1 MITLLLVVYTLIAA
15 WIGYYLFSH
24 QSRPFLTF
32 DPTKT
37 PTVKHIA
44 RYGGGLM
51 LLVAVGSAVTIF
63 IQSTVWIAI
72 VLASGCLIM
81 MAIGLLLV
89 SFMQF
94 Q

>member
-1 MITLLLVVYTLIAA
+1 MLILYTVIAA
-15 WIGYYLFSH
+15 WLGYYLVSH

-32 DPTKT
+32 DPNKV
-37 PTVKHIA
+37 PTVKHVA
-44 RYGGGLM
+44 RYGGSLM
-51 LLVAVGSAVTIF
+51 LVVAVASAVTVF

-72 VLASGCLIM
+72 VLASGSLIM
-81 MAIGLLLV
+81 MACGLLLV

>member
-1 MITLLLVVYTLIAA
+1 MITLMLIIYTLIAG
-15 WIGYYLFSH
+15 WIGYYLVSH

-32 DPTKT
+32 DPNQT
-37 PTVKHIA
+37 PTVKHVA
-44 RYGGGLM
+44 RYGGSLM
-51 LLVAVGSAVTIF
+51 LLVAVGSAVTVF
-63 IQSTVWIAI
+63 FQSTVWIAI

-81 MAIGLLLV
+81 MAVGLLLV